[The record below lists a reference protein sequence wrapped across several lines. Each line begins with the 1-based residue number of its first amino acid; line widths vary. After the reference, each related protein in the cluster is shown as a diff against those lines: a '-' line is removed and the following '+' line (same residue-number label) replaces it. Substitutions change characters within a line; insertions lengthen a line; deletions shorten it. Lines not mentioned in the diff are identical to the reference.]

1 MSYTNMQS
9 LSEQGVTLLTGL
21 FCPGIL
27 TRLKNSAG
35 TLGFPAI
42 SYAVPLNALEAA
54 GIVSIAELLALLEI
68 DGLTD
73 LLSAALPGPVQC
85 DLQHSWL
92 RKRFAPQNAP
102 RLYQPNTWH
111 QDGGL
116 GASFTP
122 DPASVPPMNRLLT
135 CWIPLQDCGRD
146 SPGLELIREPLDG
159 LLHYTELDDL
169 RLRQSFA
176 PDRFWAP
183 ELELGDGLLFLP
195 GTLHRTHVRPE
206 MEQDRLSLEYRFF
219 PV

>member
-1 MSYTNMQS
+1 MRA
-9 LSEQGVTLLTGL
+9 LSEQGVTVLTGL
-21 FCPGIL
+21 FRPDL
-27 TRLKNSAG
+27 LSRLKDAAG
-35 TLGFPAI
+35 TFDFPAI

-54 GIVSIAELLALLEI
+54 EICSTAELLALI
-68 DGLTD
+68 DTDGLAD
-73 LLSAALPGPVQC
+73 HLSAGLPGPVQC
-85 DLQHSWL
+85 DLQHSWM
-92 RKRFAPQNAP
+92 RKRFAPKNAP

-122 DPASVPPMNRLLT
+122 DPRSVPEMNRLLT
-135 CWIPLQDCGRD
+135 CWIPLQDCGRN
-146 SPGLELIREPLDG
+146 SPGLEIVRQRLDG
-159 LLHYTELDDL
+159 LLHYTELDDV
-169 RLRQSFA
+169 RLRQRFA

-183 ELELGDGLLFLP
+183 ELELGDGLLLLP